1 MGGVTLQP
9 QRAGTDVQGSHG
21 LEHADV
27 LCLSSIDWDFNWQ
40 GHQEVMTA
48 LAAQGNRVLFLE
60 NTGVRGPRL
69 SDAPRMR
76 RRLLNWWQGTKGFR
90 QERENL
96 VVYSPLVLPFPH
108 SRLARWVN
116 RALLVRSLRRWSR
129 ATGFD
134 RPIIWTFLPTR
145 LVVDLIDRLDPEAVV
160 YYCIADFEQLTSQ
173 PRALAKSERMLLNRA
188 DVVFVQGEELRQ
200 RCLPHPNIHIF
211 PFGVDTS
218 IFSQHVDV
226 APEISHL
233 KRPLIGYVGG
243 IHRHVDLGLLERVGR
258 EIEGTLVL
266 VGPLQAD
273 TDVGSLKQLPN
284 VVFTGP
290 QPHSRVPEFVKGFD
304 VGLIPYASTE
314 YTRTVYPTKM
324 NEYLAMG
331 IPVVATDLPEIRTFS
346 EANGNVVDIA
356 STARGFVDAVRK
368 AAATRSIAETQ
379 RRVSVAREHG
389 WEGRIARMST
399 LVADARRLRLEARDR
414 WEDRLRRVY
423 RHARWRTLQMLL
435 VASATFMLLFYT
447 PLAWVA
453 ARPLYIAEPA
463 SPVDAIVVF
472 GGGVGESGVAGGGYQ
487 ERVGR
492 AVELYREDYAP
503 RIIFLSGFVWSFPE
517 AEVMKDVAV
526 AQGVPADAIILE
538 KGAGNTFEYVA
549 FVRQLMETR
558 RWQRILLVSSPY
570 HMRRAL
576 MTFQAQAPG
585 ITVVAAPVTRSQ
597 FYASPGRG
605 ASLEQIRGILH
616 EYAAITV
623 YWWRGWL

>member
-9 QRAGTDVQGSHG
+9 LRAGTDVQDSHR
-21 LEHADV
+21 LEHTDV

-60 NTGVRGPRL
+60 NTGVRAPRL
-69 SDAPRMR
+69 SDAQRLR
-76 RRLLNWWQGTKGFR
+76 RRLLNWWRGTKGFR

-116 RALLVRSLRRWSR
+116 RAMLVRSLRRWSR

-173 PRALAKSERMLLNRA
+173 PRAMAKSERMLLNRA

-218 IFSQHVDV
+218 IFSQQVDV
-226 APEISHL
+226 APEISGL

-243 IHRHVDLGLLERVGR
+243 IHRHVDFEVLERVGR
-258 EIEGTLVL
+258 EIDGTLVL
-266 VGPLQAD
+266 VGPVQAD
-273 TDVGSLKQLPN
+273 TDVDALRQLPN
-284 VVFTGP
+284 VVFAGP
-290 QPHSRVPEFVKGFD
+290 QPHSRIPAFVKGFD
-304 VGLIPYASTE
+304 VGLIPYTSTE

-324 NEYLAMG
+324 NEYLAVG

-346 EANGNVVDIA
+346 EANGNIVEIA
-356 STARGFVDAVRK
+356 STPDAFIDAVRE
-368 AAATRSIAETQ
+368 AVATRSIAETQ

-389 WEGRIARMST
+389 WEGRIARMSA
-399 LVADARRLRLEARDR
+399 LVADARGRRLAARDR
-414 WEDRLRRVY
+414 WEERLLRTY
-423 RHARWRTLQMLL
+423 RHARWRMLQ
-435 VASATFMLLFYT
+435 VAVGTVAIFALLFYT
-447 PLAWVA
+447 PLAWAA
-453 ARPLYIAEPA
+453 ARPLYVTEPA
-463 SPVDAIVVF
+463 SPADAIVVF

-487 ERVGR
+487 ERVAS
-492 AVELYREDYAP
+492 AVDLYREGYS
-503 RIIFLSGFVWSFPE
+503 RNIVFVSGFIWSFPE
-517 AEVMKDVAV
+517 AEVMKSVAV
-526 AQGVPADAIILE
+526 AQGVPADAILLGT
-538 KGAGNTFEYVA
+538 KPGNTYEYVA
-549 FVRQLMETR
+549 FVERLMETQ

-585 ITVVAAPVTRSQ
+585 ITVVAAPVVTSQ
-597 FYASPGRG
+597 FYAPRGYG
-605 ASLEQIRGILH
+605 ASFEQIRGILH
-616 EYAAITV
+616 EYAAIAV